1 MPTDPAPERILAEGK
16 YLRFVIRDGWEFI
29 RRVNVSGIIGIVP
42 ITDEGKLVL
51 VEQYRPPVDCH
62 VIELPA
68 GLVGDVAGQ
77 EAETLETAASRE
89 LIEETGYHAAHWTRL
104 VDGAPSAGASGERM
118 TLFLATGLTKVGPGG
133 GDHTESIRVHEVP
146 LPEVPDWLNWQKQ
159 RGIEIDLKVY
169 AGLFFAGQLPK

>member
-1 MPTDPAPERILAEGK
+1 MPTESDSERVLAEGN

-29 RRVNVSGIIGIVP
+29 RRKNVSGIIGIVP

-51 VEQYRPPVDCH
+51 VEQYRPPVDCN

-77 EAETLETAASRE
+77 EGETLETAAGRE
-89 LIEETGYHAAHWTRL
+89 LIEETGYAAAHWTRL

-118 TLFLATGLTKVGPGG
+118 TLFLARGLTKVGPGG

-146 LPEVPDWLNWQKQ
+146 LAEVPDWLTWQKQ

-169 AGLFFAGQLPK
+169 AGLFFAGRAVV

>member
-1 MPTDPAPERILAEGK
+1 MPTHSPDERILAEGK
-16 YLRFVIRDGWEFI
+16 YLRFLIRDGWEFI

-42 ITDEGKLVL
+42 VTNEGKLVL

-77 EAETLETAASRE
+77 EAETLETAAARE
-89 LIEETGYHAAHWTRL
+89 LEEETGYRAAHWAR
-104 VDGAPSAGASGERM
+104 VADGAPSAGASGERM
-118 TLFLATGLTKVGPGG
+118 TIFLARGLTKVGPGG

-146 LPEVPDWLNWQKQ
+146 LAEVPDWLIWQKQ
-159 RGIEIDLKVY
+159 RGVEVDLKVY
-169 AGLFFAGQLPK
+169 AGLFFARQIPK